1 MYYIDISINFLANPT
16 FKRPPKALKVCR
28 KAVTHTTVTIS
39 TIYTITRVDYAI
51 YHRKSCFSLIMI
63 LNYNLAHFMTALQI
77 KRFLMIKK
85 RHVHWRH
92 LLMCTA
98 CTCTGYFFSLEVLK
112 VSKVSFFL
120 EKSRSGT
127 G

>member
-63 LNYNLAHFMTALQI
+63 LNYNLGHFMTAHQI
-77 KRFLMIKK
+77 KRFLLIKK
-85 RHVHWRH
+85 RHVGE
-92 LLMCTA
+92 A
-98 CTCTGYFFSLEVLK
+98 QV
-112 VSKVSFFL
+112 
-120 EKSRSGT
+120 
-127 G
+127 

>member
-1 MYYIDISINFLANPT
+1 MYYVDISINFLANPT

-28 KAVTHTTVTIS
+28 KAVTQTTVTIS

-63 LNYNLAHFMTALQI
+63 LNYNLAHFMTAHQI

-85 RHVHWRH
+85 RHVGEAQLFQYEVKRH
-92 LLMCTA
+92 LLSSNEGQA
-98 CTCTGYFFSLEVLK
+98 P
-112 VSKVSFFL
+112 
-120 EKSRSGT
+120 
-127 G
+127 